1 MEACLST
8 TRVVFA
14 EMTRVES
21 RSIAADGLLV
31 LPVGATEQHG
41 PHLPV
46 GTDSMG
52 AQHVARAA
60 AAKLAASFP
69 IAVAPTLSYG
79 SSPHHIPFGAT
90 MSLHADTFLRVLMDL
105 GSSLA
110 AGGFKRL
117 FIVNG
122 HGGNHELIAVAAR
135 DLALEVGIEVGAC
148 SWWSLAGEELVA
160 AGALDIGR
168 VPGHA
173 GAFESSLVLA
183 LDETLVREPRPHRD
197 EDPTARAGTIDAK
210 VRVER
215 PGSWQAID
223 GFTDSPDAGRSD
235 LGREFFDVAIEKL
248 AATMAEFFAG
258 SVMAVSN
265 NDHA

>member
-1 MEACLST
+1 MST
-8 TRVVFA
+8 SRIVFA
-14 EMTRVES
+14 ELTRVDS
-21 RSIAADGLLV
+21 RLIASDGLLV

-52 AQHVARAA
+52 VEHVARNAA
-60 AAKLAASFP
+60 AQLASSFP
-69 IAVAPTLSYG
+69 VAVAPTLWYG
-79 SSPHHIPFGAT
+79 SSPHHIPFGGT
-90 MSLHADTFLRVLMDL
+90 MSLRSDTFLRVLMDL
-105 GSSLA
+105 GGSLA
-110 AGGFKRL
+110 AAGFRRL

-135 DLALEVGIEVGAC
+135 DLALELEIEVGAC
-148 SWWSLAGEELVA
+148 SWWSLAYDELVA
-160 AGALDIGR
+160 EAAPDIQR
-168 VPGHA
+168 LPGHA

-183 LDETLVREPRPHRD
+183 LDESLVREPRPHRD
-197 EDPTARAGTIDAK
+197 ADPTDRAGTVDAR

-223 GFTDSPDAGRSD
+223 GYTDSPAAGRAD
-235 LGREFFDVAIEKL
+235 LGRRFFDVASEKL

-258 SVMAVSN
+258 SVKVVS
-265 NDHA
+265 DE